1 MDSQKMPLLG
11 KTDLSIEAVPEK
23 SLEKALSLMTKEQ
36 LEEILNFYM
45 ADSPVFRNN
54 AELSKFLEELIQ
66 TNCCRYFFYVNE
78 GVYKNF
84 ETFYDKRSDATGISE
99 VELYKTERPDDGK
112 IDFDDEYMD
121 FLTKSHLVS
130 YHLINAGLLFHY
142 IGKNNEEYFVI
153 PDEVYAEITKC
164 RQNGSD
170 KNFGKWED
178 LRYFA
183 QILISVYG
191 VVTADDFMT
200 LWNIFRPENKLTYD
214 ETLKHIKFSAMY
226 NDEGLY
232 YWHEAL
238 SAVSDLSLDEEG
250 ASDILEGRKRYDFFI
265 PDKKLL
271 EKWLDDFENSE
282 NVYIIND
289 CDQFEVEYDNPFYIR
304 MLDFLLR
311 VRKKQDDAFNVL
323 YELMT
328 DIKLGY
334 FPSQT
339 LEMLNQEFDL
349 INKMSKKDFGVFM
362 ATYQMLHNSTH
373 LWTNYGWSP
382 DELSRHFSS
391 MSAVMQNPI
400 QNPGPFTLPDSYD
413 SETQTFPKVG
423 RNDPCPCGSGKKY
436 KNCHGK

>member
-1 MDSQKMPLLG
+1 M
-11 KTDLSIEAVPEK
+11 
-23 SLEKALSLMTKEQ
+23 
-36 LEEILNFYM
+36 
-45 ADSPVFRNN
+45 
-54 AELSKFLEELIQ
+54 
-66 TNCCRYFFYVNE
+66 
-78 GVYKNF
+78 
-84 ETFYDKRSDATGISE
+84 
-99 VELYKTERPDDGK
+99 
-112 IDFDDEYMD
+112 
-121 FLTKSHLVS
+121 
-130 YHLINAGLLFHY
+130 
-142 IGKNNEEYFVI
+142 I

-226 NDEGLY
+226 NEEGLY

-250 ASDILEGRKRYDFFI
+250 ASDILEGRKRYEFFI

-282 NVYIIND
+282 NAYIIND
-289 CDQFEVEYDNPFYIR
+289 YDQFEVEYDNPFYIR

-311 VRKKQDDAFNVL
+311 VRKKQEDAFNVL

-339 LEMLNQEFDL
+339 LETLNQEFDL

-362 ATYQMLHNSTH
+362 ATYQMLHNTTH
-373 LWTNYGWSP
+373 NWTNYGWSP
-382 DELSRHFSS
+382 DELAHHFSS

-400 QNPGPFTLPDSYD
+400 QNPVPFTQPDSD
-413 SETQTFPKVG
+413 SETQIFPKVG